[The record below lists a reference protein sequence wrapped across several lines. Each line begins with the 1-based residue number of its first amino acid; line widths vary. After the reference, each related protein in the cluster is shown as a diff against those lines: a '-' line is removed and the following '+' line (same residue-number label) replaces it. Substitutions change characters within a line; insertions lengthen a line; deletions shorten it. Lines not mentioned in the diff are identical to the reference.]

1 MSAGAP
7 VLRERLSGLG
17 GRPLWVVGLPLLLLG
32 IGLALVS
39 YAFEEPQTA
48 ERLGRNLPI
57 NEGAPDP
64 SDITSHNSPTMLRNP
79 SDAGNLVVANRIDS
93 PRFGCAVHVSTDDG
107 ARWSQ
112 TPIPAP
118 KGERACYAPD
128 IAFTG
133 DGTLHLSFVTLRGR
147 ANVPNAAWT
156 ASSTDG
162 GKTFSKP
169 VRVLGKL
176 AFQVRLTADPAKPKR
191 LYMTWLQASDV
202 GVYKFTE
209 PGNPIRIARS
219 DDGGA
224 TWQPDRVVNSRS
236 RQRVVAPS
244 AAVGP
249 RGEVYV
255 LYLDLGDDRLD
266 YEGGHRGKAGPPYP
280 GPWKLVLARSQD
292 DGQTWGESVVE
303 ERIVPAERFV
313 VFTPPFPS
321 IAVDPG
327 SGRVYAGFFD
337 RRLGDSDV
345 WVWSLPKGGSDWKG
359 PVRVNDTLE
368 RDGTS
373 QYLPKLAVAPGG
385 RVDVLYYDRRFD
397 RRNVRTG
404 ASVQFSS
411 DGGES
416 FGTSVQASDRTFDS
430 RVGARTQRG
439 LPDPGNRLALL
450 STDSRDLAV
459 WPDGRAGTRAS
470 RKVDL
475 ARTVIAFSDPA
486 RISDGLKYLLR
497 FGGIALAL
505 IGLGL
510 LATWAAGQ
518 GYLGGRARS

>member
-1 MSAGAP
+1 
-7 VLRERLSGLG
+7 
-17 GRPLWVVGLPLLLLG
+17 
-32 IGLALVS
+32 
-39 YAFEEPQTA
+39 
-48 ERLGRNLPI
+48 
-57 NEGAPDP
+57 
-64 SDITSHNSPTMLRNP
+64 
-79 SDAGNLVVANRIDS
+79 
-93 PRFGCAVHVSTDDG
+93 
-107 ARWSQ
+107 
-112 TPIPAP
+112 
-118 KGERACYAPD
+118 
-128 IAFTG
+128 
-133 DGTLHLSFVTLRGR
+133 
-147 ANVPNAAWT
+147 
-156 ASSTDG
+156 
-162 GKTFSKP
+162 
-169 VRVLGKL
+169 
-176 AFQVRLTADPAKPKR
+176 
-191 LYMTWLQASDV
+191 
-202 GVYKFTE
+202 
-209 PGNPIRIARS
+209 
-219 DDGGA
+219 
-224 TWQPDRVVNSRS
+224 
-236 RQRVVAPS
+236 
-244 AAVGP
+244 
-249 RGEVYV
+249 V

-345 WVWSLPKGGSDWKG
+345 WVWSLPKGGNDWKG